1 MNVRSS
7 RDWLGEETQH
17 GFSFSARCWVN
28 LVEIASAA
36 RPAASASRPNV
47 SPARLRLLPTRPTAA
62 SSRTMS
68 VLRCGPCEAS
78 RRVHFQCIEPA
89 IKAGAQCA
97 FLLHVQPCQQPSAH
111 FRVGFGVKGKGLAHS
126 LPRCMSRSHM
136 RNLALLRWAEV
147 LCLLVAC
154 PNHLEPS
161 LSGGDQ
167 PVRAGRPFERLRLL
181 LVVQRDELPASAVLG
196 VAADDRP
203 VQNVQR
209 GEQPL
214 EHAAARLAAE
224 PGIDRGPFSEA
235 LRRARHLQPFSRT
248 YRTALM
254 KSMVEIRT
262 FPR

>member
-68 VLRCGPCEAS
+68 VLRRGPCEAS

-97 FLLHVQPCQQPSAH
+97 FLLHVQPCQQPSTH
-111 FRVGFGVKGKGLAHS
+111 LRVGFGVKGKGLAHS

-147 LCLLVAC
+147 LCLLGTTHLFLFAGVFLATPTLVSRRSLKPSIGLRARSRRAWRERHPNLLPRHSAC
-154 PNHLEPS
+154 PES
-161 LSGGDQ
+161 
-167 PVRAGRPFERLRLL
+167 
-181 LVVQRDELPASAVLG
+181 
-196 VAADDRP
+196 
-203 VQNVQR
+203 
-209 GEQPL
+209 
-214 EHAAARLAAE
+214 
-224 PGIDRGPFSEA
+224 
-235 LRRARHLQPFSRT
+235 
-248 YRTALM
+248 
-254 KSMVEIRT
+254 
-262 FPR
+262 